1 MSTATRTI
9 QPPGKAL
16 YELLS
21 SMRFAVSLL
30 TVIAIASI
38 IGTVLKQGQ
47 PYSDYVFQFGTFWFD
62 VFRILGLYD
71 VYHAGWFLVILAF
84 LVVSTSL
91 CIYRNSPNMVREMRS
106 FREHATDKSLAAFHH
121 RREYVSDLSVA
132 TLAQRFEA
140 YLKARRWHLKTRP
153 TEDGGLLIAAK
164 SGSLSRLGYI
174 FAHSAIVLICIGG
187 LIDGNLIFKAQQLL
201 GIKKIETRDIP
212 ENQVPAASRLS
223 TSNPSFRGNV
233 TIPEGGS
240 ANVVFINVGD
250 GYLVQ
255 DLPFILALRRFH
267 IEHYPTGQP
276 KAFDSDISIYSPDGK
291 LIKNAT
297 VSVNHP
303 LTYDGIA
310 IYQASF
316 GDGGS
321 KLALKAWDLFTPK
334 DQALDMTGVVH
345 SHTELKT
352 DMGNY
357 RVEFTTFRPFNV
369 EAMGKGPPPLTL
381 KNMQVLG
388 GNPTQGGEGMQNVG
402 PSFEYKLRDAQGQ
415 AREYSNFMLP
425 IQIEG
430 RWYMMSGMR
439 TAPNQPFRYV
449 RFPLGPND
457 TLASFMRLRAAFL
470 NPQLRTEAAQR
481 FAATALGGGAANADM
496 RTKLAES
503 TAKMLDIFSQGG
515 FQALGQF
522 IQTKVPKEQQDKAA
536 ETYLKVLELASY
548 SLLQLADEQAGEK
561 PPPPG
566 AVAGW
571 FIRDSLNAYS
581 DLFIYGAPVYLQLT
595 HYDQVQSSGF
605 QLTRA
610 PGKNVVYLGSLL
622 LVIGIALMLFV
633 RERRMWV
640 RLRPGGVLLA
650 MSAAKK
656 TIDFEREFAEHSASA
671 EKLVKD

>member
-1 MSTATRTI
+1 MSIATRVTPH
-9 QPPGKAL
+9 QSKTF

-62 VFRILGLYD
+62 VFRLLGLYD
-71 VYHAGWFLVILAF
+71 VYHAAWFLLILAF

-91 CIYRNSPNMVREMRS
+91 CIYRNSPNMVKEMRS
-106 FREHATDKSLAAFHH
+106 FREHASDKSLAAFHH
-121 RREYVSDLSVA
+121 RREYASALPTSA
-132 TLAQRFEA
+132 LAQRFEA
-140 YLKARRWHLKTRP
+140 YLRVHRWRLKTRP

-164 SGSLSRLGYI
+164 SGGISRLGYI

-187 LIDGNLIFKAQQLL
+187 LIDGDLIFKAQQVL
-201 GIKKIETRDIP
+201 GLKKIETRDIP
-212 ENQVPAASRLS
+212 ENQVPAVSRLS
-223 TSNPSFRGNV
+223 ISNPSFRGNV
-233 TIPEGGS
+233 TIPEGSS

-255 DLPFILALRRFH
+255 DLPFTLALRRFH

-276 KAFDSDISIYSPDGK
+276 KAFDSDISIFSPDGK

-303 LTYDGIA
+303 LIYDGIA

-321 KLALKAWDLFTPK
+321 RLSLKAWNLFTPQ
-334 DQALDMTGVVH
+334 DQPHEMTGVVH
-345 SHTELKT
+345 SHAELAT

-357 RVEFTTFRPFNV
+357 RVEFTGFRPFNV
-369 EAMGKGPPPLTL
+369 EAMGKAPPPLTL

-388 GNPTQGGEGMQNVG
+388 GNPTQGGQGMQNVG

-415 AREYSNFMLP
+415 AREYNNFMLP

-439 TAPNQPFRYV
+439 SAPNQPFRYV

-470 NPQLRTEAAQR
+470 NPQMRAEAAQR
-481 FAATALGGGAANADM
+481 FAATALGNGAKDAAM
-496 RTKLAES
+496 EGKLADS
-503 TAKMLDIFSQGG
+503 TAKMLEIFSQGG

-522 IQTKVPKEQQDKAA
+522 IQAKVPKEQQDKAA
-536 ETYLKVLELASY
+536 ATYLKILELASY
-548 SLLQLADEQAGEK
+548 SLLQLADDKAGAA

-566 AVAGW
+566 NVAGW

-581 DLFIYGAPVYLQLT
+581 DLFIYGAPVYLQLV

-610 PGKNVVYLGSLL
+610 PGKNLVYLGSLL
-622 LVIGIALMLFV
+622 LVVGIALMLFV
-633 RERRMWV
+633 RERRLWL

-656 TIDFEREFAEHSASA
+656 SIDFEREFAEHSASV